1 VARIAKLI
9 RSTPVNGYAGC
20 AFGISRID
28 LSARLVNVDTPALVI
43 VGDAD
48 LGTPRPM
55 AEEIVRAMP
64 RSRLHVI
71 NGAAHLS
78 NVEQPAEFNRVL
90 RQFLAAS
97 S

>member
-1 VARIAKLI
+1 LIVKTRKNDLPAWRKARCQTVENCWVTADVEDCRVIAALI
-9 RSTPVNGYAGC
+9 
-20 AFGISRID
+20 
-28 LSARLVNVDTPALVI
+28 I
-43 VGDAD
+43 VGDSD

-71 NGAAHLS
+71 PRAAHLS
-78 NVEQPAEFNRVL
+78 SVEQPAEFNRVL